1 MNKKYK
7 LLSEQS
13 QILHDSLQM
22 WLFVRH
28 HHLFMFN
35 GRCSKKLFSTPDEM
49 IVIIENTNGL

>member
-1 MNKKYK
+1 MDKKDK

-22 WLFVRH
+22 WLFFRH
-28 HHLFMFN
+28 HHLCMFN
-35 GRCSKKLFSTPDEM
+35 ASCSKKLFSTPDEM